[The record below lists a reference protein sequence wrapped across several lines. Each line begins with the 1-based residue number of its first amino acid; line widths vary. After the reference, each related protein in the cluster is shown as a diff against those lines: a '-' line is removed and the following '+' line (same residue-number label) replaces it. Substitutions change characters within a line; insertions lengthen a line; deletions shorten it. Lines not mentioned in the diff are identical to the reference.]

1 MAFKKK
7 DANPMM
13 IDGNTSAPAPAAPA
27 DKKAKNSK
35 AKFLEPNEMNFYE
48 QYKVVVEGKKKDV
61 DLSKILRPLIALL
74 LVVLAAFIILEVVL
88 IGFKARN
95 KSLDK
100 YINDANNVAAYN
112 EALAV
117 KEETET
123 IKTKITNMVSL
134 INAIDSYPNVG
145 KDFFSAIASAATKN
159 GVSVTTYGYVNDN
172 GFLTLSCTSTTT
184 AGISQFV
191 RDLKALNLFDKV
203 MYNGFQGDQGS
214 YGFTVSAVCLGDANA
229 QVPAAEETPENA
241 EAETNG

>member
-27 DKKAKNSK
+27 AKEKKSK
-35 AKFLEPNEMNFYE
+35 VKYLEPNEMNFYE

-61 DLSKILRPLIALL
+61 DLTKILKPLIAVL
-74 LVVLAAFIILEVVL
+74 LVVLAAFILLEVVL
-88 IGFKARN
+88 IGFKAKN

-100 YINDANNVAAYN
+100 YINDPANIAAYN

-123 IKTKITNMVSL
+123 IKTKTTNMVSL

-145 KDFFSAIASAATKN
+145 KDFFTAIANTATKN
-159 GVSVTTYGYVNDN
+159 GVTITSYGYVNDN
-172 GFLTLSCTSTTT
+172 GFLTLSCTSTST

-191 RDLKALNLFDKV
+191 RDLGTLNLFNKV

-229 QVPAAEETPENA
+229 QVPAAEQSAENA

>member
-27 DKKAKNSK
+27 AKEKKSK

-61 DLSKILRPLIALL
+61 DLTKILKPLIALL
-74 LVVLAAFIILEVVL
+74 LVVLAAFILLEVVL
-88 IGFKARN
+88 IGFKAKN

-100 YINDANNVAAYN
+100 YINDPANIAAYN

-123 IKTKITNMVSL
+123 IKTKTTNMVSL

-145 KDFFSAIASAATKN
+145 KDFFTAIANTATKN
-159 GVSVTTYGYVNDN
+159 GVTITSYGYVNDN
-172 GFLTLSCTSTTT
+172 GFLTLSCTSTST

-191 RDLKALNLFDKV
+191 RDLGTLNLFNKV

-229 QVPAAEETPENA
+229 QVPAAEQTAENA

>member
-27 DKKAKNSK
+27 AKEKKSK

-61 DLSKILRPLIALL
+61 DLTKILKPLIALL
-74 LVVLAAFIILEVVL
+74 LVVLAAFILLEVVL
-88 IGFKARN
+88 IGFKAKN

-100 YINDANNVAAYN
+100 YINDPANIAAYN

-123 IKTKITNMVSL
+123 IKTKTTNMVSL

-145 KDFFSAIASAATKN
+145 KDFFTAIANTATKN
-159 GVSVTTYGYVNDN
+159 GVTITSYGYVNDN
-172 GFLTLSCTSTTT
+172 GFLTLSCTSTST
-184 AGISQFV
+184 AGISMWMIDGYF
-191 RDLKALNLFDKV
+191 
-203 MYNGFQGDQGS
+203 S
-214 YGFTVSAVCLGDANA
+214 C
-229 QVPAAEETPENA
+229 
-241 EAETNG
+241 